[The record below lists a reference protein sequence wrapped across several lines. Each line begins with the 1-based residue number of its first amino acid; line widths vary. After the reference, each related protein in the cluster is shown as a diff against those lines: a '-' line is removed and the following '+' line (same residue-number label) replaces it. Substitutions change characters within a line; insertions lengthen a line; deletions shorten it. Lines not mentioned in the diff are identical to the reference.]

1 MRKFILICTL
11 CTILLVGCME
21 KGSEHTTPVTKSAVS
36 IETND
41 ERGTKAEPTNKAAS
55 KEISRDPAE
64 IRKLKYDTAKELIKK
79 QQYNE
84 AYDILKSLCAHVN
97 KFPDLFS
104 LIKKVL
110 LSELKKQK
118 KWTDDENK
126 DRIIVSGNTV
136 KVKIHYTSKNRKGK
150 VANYTGKISK
160 KRCTTSKIAV
170 VHNGKVDYILSAGI
184 FSGCIYYEIYDAREG
199 NNIRLYSKQ
208 GLADYKEAVKQYKEN
223 LEKEKEE
230 EKSSQEEESFQ
241 ESIEKPNPQ
250 IGMTASEVEAS
261 SWGKPVRK
269 NITEYP
275 WGKREQWVYSIHKYI
290 YFENGRVTSIQWT
303 E

>member
-21 KGSEHTTPVTKSAVS
+21 KESEHTTPVTKSAVS

-41 ERGTKAEPTNKAAS
+41 EQGTKAESKEEAAS
-55 KEISRDPAE
+55 KKISRDPAE

-84 AYDILKSLCAHVN
+84 AYDILISLSAHVN

-104 LIKKVL
+104 LIKNVR

-118 KWTDDENK
+118 KWTDDEGK

-136 KVKIHYTSKNRKGK
+136 KVKLHYTSKNWKDK
-150 VANYTGKISK
+150 VANYTGKISR
-160 KRCTTSKIAV
+160 KRCTTNKIAV
-170 VHNGKVDYILSAGI
+170 VHNGKVDYILSASN
-184 FSGCIYYEIYDAREG
+184 SGDSLFYGELSYEVYDAREG
-199 NNIRLYSKQ
+199 EDVNLFSKQ
-208 GLADYKEAVKQYKEN
+208 GLADYKESEKQYEES
-223 LEKEKEE
+223 LEKKKQEG
-230 EKSSQEEESFQ
+230 KSSQK
-241 ESIEKPNPQ
+241 SIEKPTPQ

-275 WGKREQWVYSIHKYI
+275 WGKREQWVYSIYRYI

>member
-21 KGSEHTTPVTKSAVS
+21 KESEHTMPVTKSAVS

-41 ERGTKAEPTNKAAS
+41 ERGTKAEPTDDAAS

-79 QQYNE
+79 QHFNE
-84 AYDILKSLCAHVN
+84 AYDILISLSAHVN

-104 LIKKVL
+104 LIKNVR

-118 KWTDDENK
+118 KWTDDEGK

-136 KVKIHYTSKNRKGK
+136 KVKLHYTSKNWKDK

-170 VHNGKVDYILSAGI
+170 VHNGKVDYILSASN
-184 FSGCIYYEIYDAREG
+184 SGDSLFYGELSYEVYDAREG
-199 NNIRLYSKQ
+199 EDVNLFSKQ
-208 GLADYKEAVKQYKEN
+208 GLADYKESEKQYEES
-223 LEKEKEE
+223 LEKKKQEG
-230 EKSSQEEESFQ
+230 KSSQK
-241 ESIEKPNPQ
+241 SIEKPTPQ

-275 WGKREQWVYSIHKYI
+275 WGKREQWVYSIYRYI